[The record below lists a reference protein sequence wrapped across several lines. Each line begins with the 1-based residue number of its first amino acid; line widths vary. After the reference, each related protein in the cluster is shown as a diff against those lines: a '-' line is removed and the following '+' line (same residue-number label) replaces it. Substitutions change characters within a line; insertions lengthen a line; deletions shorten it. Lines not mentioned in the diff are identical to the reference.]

1 MLAHLKSEKKD
12 RLYLSSPQA
21 HPQQCPT
28 SSHSQLC
35 HPEMSCL
42 ASHQTCKG
50 QTSCLHAEGTS
61 RPDIPSPSPGGS
73 GVQGW
78 SCLSCPRAALLL
90 GQGGG
95 TGPDCEAL
103 PCPGKPPLLMW
114 HPGTSRQWWH
124 FPVALCRLLSILCLR
139 AFF

>member
-12 RLYLSSPQA
+12 WLYLSSPQA

-42 ASHQTCKG
+42 ASHQTCNG

-61 RPDIPSPSPGGS
+61 RPEIPSPSPGGS
-73 GVQGW
+73 GVRGW
-78 SCLSCPRAALLL
+78 SCLSCPRAPLLL

-95 TGPDCEAL
+95 RAL
-103 PCPGKPPLLMW
+103 TVRPCPVLGSPHCSCGTLAQAGNG
-114 HPGTSRQWWH
+114 GTS
-124 FPVALCRLLSILCLR
+124 P
-139 AFF
+139 